1 MGLVCPGPNPFM
13 KGAGVQVHQRR
24 ASCVKGVAL
33 EDNSPRI
40 SHEGRIYTHGWCIF
54 DHEPDRGEM
63 RDPRQ
68 TPGIL

>member
-40 SHEGRIYTHGWCIF
+40 SHERCIF
-54 DHEPDRGEM
+54 PMKGAY
-63 RDPRQ
+63 
-68 TPGIL
+68 TPTDGAFSTMNLTGVK